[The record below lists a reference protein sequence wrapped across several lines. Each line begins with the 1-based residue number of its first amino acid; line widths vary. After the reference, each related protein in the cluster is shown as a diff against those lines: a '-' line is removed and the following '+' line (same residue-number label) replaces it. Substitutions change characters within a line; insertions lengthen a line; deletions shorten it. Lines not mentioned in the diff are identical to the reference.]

1 MEVQQG
7 SNRVRPAPAPLS
19 LLCETLTDRL
29 VARRSL
35 LPDGLKTKKWE
46 DRMEKTK
53 KEQAIKKLQA
63 ELKDEKLAEIQR
75 CARARFCLPVRATP
89 ASPPISVLGHP
100 ADVVCVSCRRKEI
113 TMERKKAAEERRRLE
128 EEKAKVRIEA
138 CALLRGR
145 GMLI

>member
-29 VARRSL
+29 VTRRSL

-63 ELKDEKLAEIQR
+63 ELKDEKLSEIQR
-75 CARARFCLPVRATP
+75 CVP
-89 ASPPISVLGHP
+89 SPQT
-100 ADVVCVSCRRKEI
+100 A
-113 TMERKKAAEERRRLE
+113 
-128 EEKAKVRIEA
+128 
-138 CALLRGR
+138 
-145 GMLI
+145 